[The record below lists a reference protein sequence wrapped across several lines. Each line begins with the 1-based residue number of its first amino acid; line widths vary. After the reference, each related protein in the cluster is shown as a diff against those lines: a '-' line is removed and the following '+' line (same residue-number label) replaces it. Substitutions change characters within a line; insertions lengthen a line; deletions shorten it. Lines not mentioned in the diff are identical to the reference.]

1 MQDYSTKPAAR
12 PFKWVGTRPVRP
24 DGVPKVTGRAL
35 YGSDLTMPGMLVG
48 RILRSPHA
56 HARIRS
62 IDTSKAAALPGVKA
76 VVTSADFPEQKFE
89 YFGPER
95 VQQNY
100 WHMTRNITAREKVLY
115 EGHAV
120 AAVAAASKAIA
131 DQALA
136 LIEVDYHVLPHVI
149 DVDEAMKP
157 DAPLLFDDLI
167 TRGVEPPPKPS
178 NISKRVEYKLGDL
191 VAGFAAADEIVEMS
205 FKTAPVHQAYIEPQ
219 GCVARCDA
227 DGQAEL
233 WSSSQGHFVVRAY
246 TAQLT
251 GMKQGDLRV
260 YPAEIGGAFGG
271 KTVIYVEPVAVM
283 LSRKSG
289 HPVKIVMS
297 REDVFRATGPTSGA
311 SMTVKIGVKRDGTIV
326 AADGLFKLQAGG
338 FPGSPFISTCMCAF
352 APYDIPNVRATG
364 YDVVCN
370 RPKVA
375 AYRAP
380 GSPLGNFAVESVL
393 DVLAQKIGMDPLE
406 LRLKNVARKGTQMLS
421 GAKLGHDG
429 FAETI
434 EAALH
439 HPGYRA
445 PLGKNQGRGVA
456 CGYWFNG
463 GGESSATMHVNEDGT
478 VVVAT
483 GSPDIGG
490 SRASM
495 AIMAAETLGIDYDR
509 VRPIVADTASV
520 GYAHL
525 TAGSRVTFATGMVVV
540 DTTKKIIQE
549 LCARAARM
557 WGVEPEGVVWEDGC
571 AKPASSNVGD
581 FKPLSLREIAAKRAQ
596 TGGPI
601 VAAAAVNPTVA
612 APGFATQF
620 CDIEVDPETGKVTVL
635 RFVAAQDVG
644 CAIHPSYVEGQIQG
658 GVTQGIGW
666 ALNEEYV
673 YDSRGHME
681 NPGFLD
687 YRIPVASDLPMIEPV
702 MVEVANPNHPYG
714 AKGAKSTSARR
725 WRPSPT
731 RSSAPSAPG
740 SPNCQCRHPKC
751 APRSTRAGN
760 SRACVPKAAHKG
772 KLSRSRE
779 GRAVHWSCSWDA
791 NSWHSGAARRTAH
804 ASISLESNL
813 GNI

>member
-1 MQDYSTKPAAR
+1 MDDITSREAVKQ
-12 PFKWVGTRPVRP
+12 FKWVGTRQVRP
-24 DGVPKVTGRAL
+24 DGVPKVTGTAQ
-35 YGSDLTMPGMLVG
+35 YGADLAMPGMLVG

-62 IDTSKAAALPGVKA
+62 IDTAKAAALPGVKA

-89 YFGPER
+89 YVGPER
-95 VQQNY
+95 VAQNF
-100 WHMTRNITAREKVLY
+100 WHMTRNIMAREKVLY

-120 AAVAAASKAIA
+120 AAVAATSKSIA
-131 DQALA
+131 DEALS
-136 LIEVDYHVLPHVI
+136 LIAVDYEVLRHVI

-157 DAPLLFDDLI
+157 DAPLLFPDMI
-167 TRGVEPPPKPS
+167 TRGVEPPAKPS
-178 NISKRVEYKLGDL
+178 NITKRVEFKLGDV
-191 VAGFAAADEIVEMS
+191 VAGFAAADKIVEMS

-219 GCVARCDA
+219 GCVARYDA
-227 DGQAEL
+227 DGQSEL

-246 TAQLT
+246 TAQLL
-251 GMKQGDLRV
+251 GMKLGDLRV

-271 KTVIYVEPVAVM
+271 KTVIYVEPVAVV
-283 LSRKSG
+283 LARKSG

-326 AADGLFKLQAGG
+326 AADGLFKLQAGA
-338 FPGSPFISTCMCAF
+338 FPGSPFMSTCMCAF
-352 APYDIPNVRATG
+352 APYDIPNARAIG
-364 YDVVCN
+364 YDVVSN

-380 GSPLGNFAVESVL
+380 GSPIGAFAVESVL
-393 DVLAQKIGMDPLE
+393 DVLAQKIGMDPLK
-406 LRLKNVARKGTQMLS
+406 LRLKNAAKKGTQMLS

-429 FAETI
+429 YAQTI
-434 EAALH
+434 EAILN
-439 HPGYRA
+439 HPGYKT
-445 PLGKNQGRGVA
+445 PLGKNRGRGVA
-456 CGYWFNG
+456 SGYWFNG
-463 GGESSATMHVNEDGT
+463 GGESSATMHINEDGT

-495 AIMAAETLGIDYDR
+495 AIMAAETLGIDYNL

-525 TAGSRVTFATGMVVV
+525 TGGSRVTFATGMAVV
-540 DTTKKIIQE
+540 DTTKKIIDE
-549 LCARAARM
+549 LCVRAAKM
-557 WGVEPEGVVWEDGC
+557 WNVDPEGVVWEDGC

-581 FKPLSLREIAAKRAQ
+581 FKPLTLREIAAKRAQ

-601 VAAAAVNPTVA
+601 VAAAAVNPGAV

-620 CDIEVDPETGKVTVL
+620 CDVEVDPETGKVTVL

-644 CAIHPSYVEGQIQG
+644 RAIHPSYVEGQIQG

-666 ALNEEYV
+666 ALNEEYI
-673 YDSRGHME
+673 YDAKGHME

-702 MVEVANPNHPYG
+702 MVEVPNPGHPYG
-714 AKGAKSTSARR
+714 AKGAAEVNICPPMAAIANAIERATGKRLTEL
-725 WRPSPT
+725 PMSP
-731 RSSAPSAPG
+731 
-740 SPNCQCRHPKC
+740 PKVL
-751 APRSTRAGN
+751 AAIDEGKRA
-760 SRACVPKAAHKG
+760 
-772 KLSRSRE
+772 
-779 GRAVHWSCSWDA
+779 
-791 NSWHSGAARRTAH
+791 
-804 ASISLESNL
+804 
-813 GNI
+813 

>member
-1 MQDYSTKPAAR
+1 MQDVPTKTTTAQ
-12 PFKWVGTRPVRP
+12 FKWVGTRPVRP

-35 YGSDLTMPGMLVG
+35 YGADLTMPGMLVG
-48 RILRSPHA
+48 HILRSPHA

-62 IDTSKAAALPGVKA
+62 IDTAQAAALPGVKA

-95 VQQNY
+95 VAQNY
-100 WHMTRNITAREKVLY
+100 WHMTRNIMAREKVLH
-115 EGHAV
+115 EGHPV
-120 AAVAAASKAIA
+120 AAVAATSKAIA
-131 DQALA
+131 DQALSMIA
-136 LIEVDYHVLPHVI
+136 VDYEILPHVI

-157 DAPLLFDDLI
+157 DAPLLFPDLI
-167 TRGVEPPPKPS
+167 TRGVEPNSLVRAPDTRPEAGSSARVKPS
-178 NISKRVEYKLGDL
+178 NISKRVEYTLGDL
-191 VAGFAAADEIVEMS
+191 DAGFAAADEIVEMS
-205 FKTAPVHQAYIEPQ
+205 FKTAPVHQGYIEPQ
-219 GCVARCDA
+219 GCVARYDA
-227 DGQAEL
+227 DGQGEL
-233 WSSSQGHFVVRAY
+233 WSASQGHFIVRAY
-246 TAQLT
+246 TAALT
-251 GMKQGDLRV
+251 GMKLGDLRV

-271 KTVIYVEPVAVM
+271 KTVVYIEPVAVM
-283 LSRKSG
+283 LARKSG

-297 REDVFRATGPTSGA
+297 REDVFRSTGPTSGA

-326 AADGLFKLQAGG
+326 AADGLFKLQAGA
-338 FPGSPFISTCMCAF
+338 FPGSPFMSTCLCAF
-352 APYDIPNVRATG
+352 ASYDIPNVRAIG
-364 YDVVCN
+364 YDVVSN

-380 GSPLGNFAVESVL
+380 GSPLGNFGVESVL

-406 LRLKNVARKGTQMLS
+406 LRLKNAARKGTQMLS
-421 GAKLGHDG
+421 GAKLSHDG
-429 FAETI
+429 IAETM
-434 EAALH
+434 EALRN

-445 PLGKNQGRGVA
+445 PLAKNQGRGVA
-456 CGYWFNG
+456 SGFWFNG

-495 AIMAAETLGIDYDR
+495 AIMAAETLGIDYTL

-540 DTTKKIIQE
+540 ETTNKIIKE
-549 LCARAARM
+549 LCVRAAKM
-557 WGVEPEGVVWEDGC
+557 WGVDPDGVVWEDGC
-571 AKPASSNVGD
+571 AKPASSNVGN
-581 FKPLSLREIAAKRAQ
+581 FPPLSLKEIAAKRQQ

-601 VAAAAVNPTVA
+601 VAAGSVNPA
-612 APGFATQF
+612 AWAPGVTTQF
-620 CDIEVDPETGKVTVL
+620 CDVEVDPETGKVTIL

-644 CAIHPSYVEGQIQG
+644 RAIHPSYVEGQIQG

-673 YDSRGHME
+673 YDELGRLQ

-702 MVEVANPNHPYG
+702 IVEVPNPGHPYG
-714 AKGAKSTSARR
+714 AKGVAEVNICPPMAAIANAIERAVGRR
-725 WRPSPT
+725 LTELPMSPPKVL
-731 RSSAPSAPG
+731 AAIDAG
-740 SPNCQCRHPKC
+740 SPR
-751 APRSTRAGN
+751 
-760 SRACVPKAAHKG
+760 
-772 KLSRSRE
+772 
-779 GRAVHWSCSWDA
+779 
-791 NSWHSGAARRTAH
+791 
-804 ASISLESNL
+804 
-813 GNI
+813 